1 MMKFKYL
8 FLSFMLLIMIGSITA
23 IAADDDYGSLG
34 DYTFD
39 LPDGYEIVNKTDNM
53 LSMQEDVNH
62 AIVMSLPDDVK
73 DPEDFKADLEAK
85 GYEFGDEDSYK
96 VGNFDINQYN
106 YNYGQYQGFLYI
118 CDDGN
123 NSPILITLVIPADED
138 APDSQDNPVTTI
150 INSLE

>member
-1 MMKFKYL
+1 MKFKYL

-53 LSMQEDVNH
+53 LSMQQDTDH
-62 AIVMSLPDDVK
+62 AVVMSIPDEVK
-73 DPEDFKADLEAK
+73 QADEFKADLEAQ
-85 GYEFGDEDSYK
+85 GYEFGDEDK
-96 VGNFDINQYN
+96 
-106 YNYGQYQGFLYI
+106 YI

>member
-53 LSMQEDVNH
+53 LSMQQDKDH
-62 AIVMSLPDDVK
+62 AVVMSIPDEVK
-73 DPEDFKADLEAK
+73 QADEFKADLEAQ
-85 GYEFGDEDSYK
+85 GYEFGDEDKYT
-96 VGNFDINQYN
+96 VGNFEISQYN

>member
-1 MMKFKYL
+1 MKYKYL
-8 FLSFMLLIMIGSITA
+8 FLSFLLLIMIGSITA

-53 LSMQEDVNH
+53 LSMQQDTDH
-62 AIVMSLPDDVK
+62 AIVMSLPDEVK
-73 DPEDFKADLEAK
+73 QADEFKANLEK
-85 GYEFGDEDSYK
+85 QGYEFGDEDKYT
-96 VGNFDINQYN
+96 VDNFEISQYN
-106 YNYGQYQGFLYI
+106 YNYEQYQGFLYI

-123 NSPILITLVIPADED
+123 DSPILITLVIPADED

>member
-1 MMKFKYL
+1 MKYKYL
-8 FLSFMLLIMIGSITA
+8 FLSFLLLIMIGSITA

-53 LSMQEDVNH
+53 LSMQQDTDH
-62 AIVMSLPDDVK
+62 AIVMSLPDEIKEAD
-73 DPEDFKADLEAK
+73 EFKADLEK
-85 GYEFGDEDSYK
+85 QGYEFGDEDKYT
-96 VGNFDINQYN
+96 VDNFEISQYN

>member
-1 MMKFKYL
+1 MKYKYL
-8 FLSFMLLIMIGSITA
+8 FLSFLLLIMIGSITA

-34 DYTFD
+34 DSTFD

-53 LSMQEDVNH
+53 LSMQQDTDH
-62 AIVMSLPDDVK
+62 AIVMSIPDEVK
-73 DPEDFKADLEAK
+73 QADEFKADLEK
-85 GYEFGDEDSYK
+85 QGYEFGDEDKYT
-96 VGNFDINQYN
+96 VDNFEISQYN
-106 YNYGQYQGFLYI
+106 YNYEQYQGFLYI

-123 NSPILITLVIPADED
+123 DSPILITLVIPADED

>member
-1 MMKFKYL
+1 MKYKYL
-8 FLSFMLLIMIGSITA
+8 FLSFLLLIMIGSITA

-53 LSMQEDVNH
+53 LSMQQDTDH
-62 AIVMSLPDDVK
+62 AIVMSLPDEVK
-73 DPEDFKADLEAK
+73 QADEFKADLEK
-85 GYEFGDEDSYK
+85 QGYEFGDEDKYT
-96 VGNFDINQYN
+96 VDNFEISQYN
-106 YNYGQYQGFLYI
+106 YNYEQYQGFLYI